1 MDTVVIAGVTTE
13 NCCHATA
20 RDAFFHDYK
29 VVFLSDAT
37 GAGDNVDMG
46 QGGMSGADVHQ
57 AARVVLSNSTADV
70 LSTDDFLARTTVRHR
85 TPASV
90 T

>member
-1 MDTVVIAGVTTE
+1 VDTVVIAGVTTE

-20 RDAFFHDYK
+20 RDAFFRDYR

-37 GAGDNVDMG
+37 GAPDYLDVG
-46 QGGMSGADVHQ
+46 QGGMSGDEVHQ
-57 AARVVLSNSTADV
+57 AALVVLSNSTADV
-70 LSTDDFLARTTVRHR
+70 LSTDEFLARTSVPQL

-90 T
+90 A